1 MSSWHYQLM
10 RHKDG
15 SLAVHE
21 YYPSDGGAGW
31 TKEPISIV
39 SIVEDDVEDVKKMLQ
54 MMLNDIDKHG
64 IKSYE

>member
-21 YYPSDGGAGW
+21 YYPSDVGVGW
-31 TKEPISIV
+31 TKEPIAIV
-39 SIVEDDVEDVKKMLQ
+39 GDDIEDVKSSIQ
-54 MMLNDIDKHG
+54 MILDDINKHG
-64 IKSYE
+64 IKNYE

>member
-21 YYPSDGGAGW
+21 YYPSDGAAGW

-39 SIVEDDVEDVKKMLQ
+39 GDDVDDVKKSIQ
-54 MMLNDIDKHG
+54 MILADIDKHG

>member
-1 MSSWHYQLM
+1 M

-39 SIVEDDVEDVKKMLQ
+39 GDDVDDVKKSIQ
-54 MMLNDIDKHG
+54 MILADIDKHG